1 MWGGPGPEVLPRH
14 AARRTL
20 SSGPRAHL
28 PARSLCGI
36 CEGSTATCNTF
47 PFVEAA
53 VFRERGS
60 LGLPDGDSAS
70 CLSGPR
76 AHDGPARAGSGGDP
90 VLWAKLSRASVP
102 GAFFTK
108 ELELGAVAVKLEIWD
123 TAGQEKYHSV
133 CRLYFRGAS
142 GAILVY
148 DITRR
153 EALTDNP
160 CSSCMVE
167 FVPLRGPLRTPHGA
181 PSSTAHGSLGARR
194 IASRLGPCGEGK
206 ELWYDLG
213 PEARRP
219 GRPASGDRAAL
230 RGVCRLA
237 DWTDSFC
244 KAQQWLQDLERE
256 APPGEVVV
264 MLVGNK
270 TDVGERREVTFQE
283 GKEFAESKK
292 LLFMEASAKLNHQV
306 TEVFSTIAQELLQR
320 EDRKKA
326 QPQRGDAGLALK
338 GAPAGQAGCCAH

>member
-1 MWGGPGPEVLPRH
+1 MVVPPVVIGAFTVTSPGVITEP
-14 AARRTL
+14 
-20 SSGPRAHL
+20 
-28 PARSLCGI
+28 PAVESYPSLCFQFCPLGW
-36 CEGSTATCNTF
+36 GLLHPAVF
-47 PFVEAA
+47 WAA
-53 VFRERGS
+53 VLRRRLLHSKPGEEERPGRGS
-60 LGLPDGDSAS
+60 
-70 CLSGPR
+70 
-76 AHDGPARAGSGGDP
+76 
-90 VLWAKLSRASVP
+90 

-108 ELELGAVAVKLEIWD
+108 ELESGAVAVKLEIWD

-153 EALTDNP
+153 
-160 CSSCMVE
+160 
-167 FVPLRGPLRTPHGA
+167 
-181 PSSTAHGSLGARR
+181 
-194 IASRLGPCGEGK
+194 
-206 ELWYDLG
+206 
-213 PEARRP
+213 
-219 GRPASGDRAAL
+219 
-230 RGVCRLA
+230 
-237 DWTDSFC
+237 DSFC

-306 TEVFSTIAQELLQR
+306 TEVFSTIARELLQR